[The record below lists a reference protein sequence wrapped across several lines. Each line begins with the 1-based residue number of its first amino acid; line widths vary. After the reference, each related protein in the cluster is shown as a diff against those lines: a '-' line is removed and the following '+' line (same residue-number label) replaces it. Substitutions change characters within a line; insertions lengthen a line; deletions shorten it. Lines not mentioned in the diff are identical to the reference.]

1 MGGYMRLLLKIR
13 SSIYSPAVS
22 ETDLSYCEIM
32 YLVPAFICVMRK
44 HKDRRLQLFPPK
56 KV

>member
-1 MGGYMRLLLKIR
+1 MRLLLKIR